1 MPDSVWSLTPR
12 AHTRNPFGRP
22 LQRSPFPTKW
32 RLVFVPMKLVAA
44 TDSARVTGN
53 QEVAALLPGCRQSGS
68 YRAVVRIPL
77 GGVSLHLSQV
87 GQKPHTYRTGLGS
100 AWYSPKSFIKGD
112 DRHVDVSLAFGN
124 GVLRLK
130 LSALGV

>member
-1 MPDSVWSLTPR
+1 MSLLIVPLLYPDR
-12 AHTRNPFGRP
+12 A
-22 LQRSPFPTKW
+22 
-32 RLVFVPMKLVAA
+32 
-44 TDSARVTGN
+44 
-53 QEVAALLPGCRQSGS
+53 ELLNFSEPIPVCGQSGS